1 MEAQDPV
8 SILSNLLV
16 LAASLGHQ
24 LFSVV
29 HEPLHRLYTRRM
41 SMTDASLPGWF
52 HFAWKCAMTLPRSG
66 SSLRVLST
74 EKTRV
79 NNERA
84 LGNWP
89 EEWLPACFTRKFWSR
104 PTTAATP
111 AAAAGIWNRALS
123 IAAGHWNPL
132 RGCWARLLLGPL
144 GFPYHHPRPA
154 VLFMEMMYGQVIPV
168 DPLEQQQLKGRGNDY
183 AYTLRFVMFCI
194 LNITNPNKNVDF
206 YHADLEITVLYRSE
220 MQVEVITHST
230 MVRTA
235 GLKSQ
240 RFRIRFRCLLYQ
252 MLTTGEL
259 LQDCKYTSADEC
271 NVSLNTSV
279 RSTVVRPHESR
290 AATAVIT
297 LRFNEISNSLR
308 MCPRLLV
315 SLSFAANANAASIRM
330 FGNVGSDPP
339 KSINWRTLGAV
350 TPVKDRKGYQNCKL
364 AKLYHR
370 MAEGSSQVRNASM
383 LGASCGEN
391 HQTGSSFSNDS
402 QGKSRES
409 TFLPVDHGQYYQ
421 PQLRVQCILSDEKLE
436 SEPHNWTNKRIR
448 LTGGE
453 PPRGVASESQR
464 KIHQGLHQGLSLKA
478 ALAGPVAMDV
488 DLVPSASTAS
498 ASIPSVPHATPGTPL
513 ASSVARPA
521 TLVTPASP
529 GSSRE
534 RSLLNCP
541 PSEATAASFMFQ
553 HPLVSCS
560 GNFPSDDKM
569 DQTYVGLRQAT
580 LDSILDKISR
590 GPAETKRC
598 FSEAATESQDRIHM
612 GSLFPGF
619 RYVIPR
625 DRDMI
630 AEVEGVTCYAV
641 QRDENGEIIRDDDG
655 NAVLE
660 VKTDMREYHEVED
673 KDEPKRWRCDFK
685 SKVKNVELIQWM
697 KKHYPYVNPEF
708 WLPVSVTGAKWRA
721 YKKHVSSTRDWLK
734 TSFPEESYKLVPGTL
749 EELQAQY
756 DTRKVQY
763 ERKTGTTLT
772 RRNSKFLV
780 GVYYVKPDMRK
791 KLVTGNLATD
801 LEDAYNFV
809 QGFMRIHVG
818 NEFLAWTPE
827 MVEDIYQQRL
837 IEIRKEQRN
846 VFKARVFERNLVL
859 YESELKA
866 TKGELCSI
874 KESEDKYVI
883 RLKLPRFAGRI
894 DIVSGPVKGDLQK
907 TCLDMVK
914 IYSNEEPVED
924 ECCLSIVFEFSSVD
938 TKQSFW
944 EYDNQ
949 QVIISLPKKTLPQL
963 EIVRMQKKQRTC

>member
-1 MEAQDPV
+1 
-8 SILSNLLV
+8 
-16 LAASLGHQ
+16 
-24 LFSVV
+24 
-29 HEPLHRLYTRRM
+29 
-41 SMTDASLPGWF
+41 
-52 HFAWKCAMTLPRSG
+52 
-66 SSLRVLST
+66 
-74 EKTRV
+74 
-79 NNERA
+79 
-84 LGNWP
+84 
-89 EEWLPACFTRKFWSR
+89 
-104 PTTAATP
+104 
-111 AAAAGIWNRALS
+111 
-123 IAAGHWNPL
+123 
-132 RGCWARLLLGPL
+132 
-144 GFPYHHPRPA
+144 
-154 VLFMEMMYGQVIPV
+154 
-168 DPLEQQQLKGRGNDY
+168 
-183 AYTLRFVMFCI
+183 
-194 LNITNPNKNVDF
+194 
-206 YHADLEITVLYRSE
+206 
-220 MQVEVITHST
+220 
-230 MVRTA
+230 
-235 GLKSQ
+235 
-240 RFRIRFRCLLYQ
+240 
-252 MLTTGEL
+252 
-259 LQDCKYTSADEC
+259 
-271 NVSLNTSV
+271 
-279 RSTVVRPHESR
+279 
-290 AATAVIT
+290 
-297 LRFNEISNSLR
+297 
-308 MCPRLLV
+308 
-315 SLSFAANANAASIRM
+315 
-330 FGNVGSDPP
+330 
-339 KSINWRTLGAV
+339 
-350 TPVKDRKGYQNCKL
+350 
-364 AKLYHR
+364 
-370 MAEGSSQVRNASM
+370 
-383 LGASCGEN
+383 
-391 HQTGSSFSNDS
+391 
-402 QGKSRES
+402 
-409 TFLPVDHGQYYQ
+409 
-421 PQLRVQCILSDEKLE
+421 
-436 SEPHNWTNKRIR
+436 
-448 LTGGE
+448 
-453 PPRGVASESQR
+453 
-464 KIHQGLHQGLSLKA
+464 
-478 ALAGPVAMDV
+478 MDV
-488 DLVPSASTAS
+488 DPVPSAS
-498 ASIPSVPHATPGTPL
+498 
-513 ASSVARPA
+513 SVAPPA
-521 TLVTPASP
+521 IPVTVPPVTPASP
-529 GSSRE
+529 GSSRT

-598 FSEAATESQDRIHM
+598 FSEVATESQARIHM

-630 AEVEGVTCYAV
+630 AEVEGVTFYVV

-655 NAVLE
+655 NAVFE
-660 VKTDMREYHEVED
+660 VKTDMREYHEVEY

-697 KKHYPYVNPEF
+697 KKHYPYVKPEF
-708 WLPVSVTGAKWRA
+708 WLPVSVTEAKWSLKDEDTFQSGSSGCNELLRELEEFHPVDRLYTFVWANDVYNYGILDIFGFVTVCDGEITPESYAA
-721 YKKHVSSTRDWLK
+721 YKKHVSGMRDWLK

-772 RRNSKFLV
+772 RRNSKCLV

-837 IEIRKEQRN
+837 VEIRKEQRN
-846 VFKARVFERNLVL
+846 FFKARVFERNLVL

-938 TKQSFW
+938 TNQSFW

-949 QVIISLPKKTLPQL
+949 QVIIFLPKKTPPQL
-963 EIVRMQKKQRTC
+963 EIVRMRKKQRIC